1 MAVGIIVIKSLWAE
15 LPFCSPANTTYS
27 VSLYYQATL
36 CCLSGLTQACDH
48 SKRCLGV
55 SQGRSLE
62 ERTGAGS
69 SRKSFDHCLSFLV
82 DSFQHKK

>member
-15 LPFCSPANTTYS
+15 LPFCSPTNATYS
-27 VSLYYQATL
+27 VSLYSQATL

-69 SRKSFDHCLSFLV
+69 SRKSFDQCLSFLV